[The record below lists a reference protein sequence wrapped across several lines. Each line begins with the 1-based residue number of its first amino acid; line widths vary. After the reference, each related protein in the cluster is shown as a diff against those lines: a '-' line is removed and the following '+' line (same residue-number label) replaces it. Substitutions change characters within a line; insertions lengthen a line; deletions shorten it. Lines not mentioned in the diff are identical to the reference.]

1 MVLAGE
7 SSYDLTLDG
16 ALVQT
21 LEVEE
26 GVKTI
31 NVFGGEIK
39 KAVLPGSLL
48 AINGNTFTNNSAK
61 SFDLSV
67 SDRTWLD
74 IDSLKDVTTLRI
86 RFDISKGISAL
97 RHMLYILSSVDCS
110 KLQQVVLINSGLNV
124 LEVLR
129 LKWEFKNI
137 RFSVETLNVSSQ
149 LVEQSDSLEEPVV
162 RR

>member
-1 MVLAGE
+1 
-7 SSYDLTLDG
+7 
-16 ALVQT
+16 
-21 LEVEE
+21 
-26 GVKTI
+26 
-31 NVFGGEIK
+31 
-39 KAVLPGSLL
+39 
-48 AINGNTFTNNSAK
+48 
-61 SFDLSV
+61 
-67 SDRTWLD
+67 
-74 IDSLKDVTTLRI
+74 
-86 RFDISKGISAL
+86 
-97 RHMLYILSSVDCS
+97 MLYILSSVDCS